1 MLAQRPPM
9 GWNSWNTFAMNIN
22 EQLIREMADAMVDL
36 GYKDAGYEYLVIDDC
51 WAEKQRNEEG
61 KLVPD
66 KTKFP
71 NGMKAVSDYVHSK
84 GLKFGMYSCAGL
96 RTCADYPS
104 SYGHE
109 FVDAKTFAEW
119 GVDFLK
125 YDFCYFPKTGNCK
138 QAYETMSLALKHSG
152 REILFSACNWGV
164 EEPWK
169 WMRAIGVHMY
179 RSTGDILDNF
189 ESFSKIGVSQIK
201 NLCCSAPGCFNDPDM
216 LIVGMYG
223 KGHVG
228 LGGCSDEEY
237 KAHFAMWCL
246 FGVPLMMGGDIRN
259 VNEFSRNLMQN
270 KELIAINQDED
281 GRPPLCISDMMQ
293 EREYP
298 TSESVFTFIKHLS
311 NGEYVLAFFN
321 FGDEERN
328 IPLEFHDVGLPY
340 YSGCGFD
347 MTDVFTGENIGVQV
361 DMYNAVVP
369 AHGCNMYRAKVVDR
383 A

>member
-9 GWNSWNTFAMNIN
+9 GWNSWNTFGKDIHAD
-22 EQLIREMADAMVDL
+22 LIKEMADAMVDL
-36 GYKDAGYEYLVIDDC
+36 GYLDAGYEYLVIDDC
-51 WAEKQRNEEG
+51 WAEKERDENG

-71 NGMKAVSDYVHSK
+71 DGMKAVSDYVHSK

-125 YDFCYFPKTGNCK
+125 YDFCYFPETGNCK
-138 QAYETMSLALKHSG
+138 QAYQTMSIALKHSG

-164 EEPWK
+164 EEPWN
-169 WMRAIGVHMY
+169 WMRSIGVHMY
-179 RSTGDILDNF
+179 RSTADIHDKF
-189 ESFSKIGVSQIK
+189 ESFTKIGVSQIE
-201 NLCCSAPGCFNDPDM
+201 NLCCSAPGCYNDPDM

-223 KGHVG
+223 KGNVG
-228 LGGCSDEEY
+228 LGGCTDEEY

-259 VNEFSRNLMQN
+259 VNEFSKNLMQN

-281 GRPPLCISDMMQ
+281 ARPPFPLNHRIANYD
-293 EREYP
+293 RDWKLY
-298 TSESVFTFIKHLS
+298 TFIKHLA
-311 NGEYVLAFFN
+311 NGEYILAYFN
-321 FGDEERN
+321 FEDEEHGVS
-328 IPLEFHDVGLPY
+328 IAFPDAGLPY
-340 YSGCGFD
+340 YSGCGFQL
-347 MTDVFTGENIGVQV
+347 TDVFTGEDAGTHYDRYKAI
-361 DMYNAVVP
+361 VP
-369 AHGCNMYRAKVVDR
+369 AHGCRLYRAKVVDL
-383 A
+383 